1 MALAVNE
8 SPSSRVYLVE
18 LPWQFLS
25 KVQTFVGN
33 LSYLE
38 SDRHQIMRYLFS
50 FYSDSGKIA
59 LQSILAHKL
68 RAFLTLIG
76 IIIGVAA
83 VVVVGASVSGLN
95 TYVTDRVAKL
105 LGANHFMM
113 ARMAFQGRMSDE
125 DFERMNR
132 RNKRLNWDDYEWVK
146 EHCTSCSEVGAE
158 VGGQVDLKQDGI
170 EFPGAIVFGVTSN
183 MAEIEDKTIADGR
196 FISNDEV
203 QRSAYVCVLGSDIK
217 EKFFPNVDPI
227 GLVLKVRGL
236 PMRVVGVEDKRG
248 AFFGDS
254 LDRHIYIPA
263 TTHLQIF
270 GRNGLQI
277 HGKAPTR
284 ENFQPTIEDAR
295 VTMRNKHRLKGNE
308 EDDFG
313 LVNVEALNNQ
323 IDQFTGSIAAVVV
336 PITLITLVV
345 GGIVVM
351 NIMLVSVTER
361 TFEIGLRKAVGATRK
376 QILLQFLIESGMLC
390 AFGGVMGLLVAYG
403 VTTLITVLAGITMTI
418 TIGYILLAII
428 VSSVIGMIAGIY
440 PAFKAARLDPIIALT
455 KTT

>member
-1 MALAVNE
+1 
-8 SPSSRVYLVE
+8 
-18 LPWQFLS
+18 
-25 KVQTFVGN
+25 
-33 LSYLE
+33 
-38 SDRHQIMRYLFS
+38 MRYLFS
-50 FYSDSGKIA
+50 FYADAARIA

-95 TYVTDRVAKL
+95 SYVTEKVGQV
-105 LGANHFMM
+105 LGANHFMIS
-113 ARMAFQGRMSDE
+113 RIAFVGQLSDE

-132 RNKRLNWDDYEWVK
+132 RNKRLNWDDYEWVRD
-146 EHCTSCSEVGAE
+146 HCTGCPEIGVQVGS
-158 VGGQVDLKQDGI
+158 QVDLQQDGI
-170 EFPGAIVFGVTSN
+170 EFAGAQVLGVTSN
-183 MAEIEDKTIADGR
+183 MAEIEDKTISDGR
-196 FISNDEV
+196 FISPDEV
-203 QRSAYVCVLGSDIK
+203 QRSALVCVLGGDIK
-217 EKFFPNVDPI
+217 DKFFADTDAI
-227 GLVLKVRGL
+227 GKTLKVRGL
-236 PMRVVGVEDKRG
+236 PMRVVGVEQKRG

-277 HGKAPTR
+277 HGKAAAR
-284 ENFQPTIEDAR
+284 EVFRPTIEDAR
-295 VTMRNKHRLKGNE
+295 VTMRNKHRLKGSE

-313 LVNVEALNNQ
+313 LVNVEELNNQ

-336 PITLITLVV
+336 PITAITLLV

-361 TFEIGLRKAVGATRK
+361 TFEIGLRKAVGATKK
-376 QILLQFLIESGMLC
+376 QILMQFLIESGTLC
-390 AFGGVMGLLVAYG
+390 AFGGLMGLLAAYG
-403 VTTLITVLAGITMTI
+403 AVKLITALAGITMTI
-418 TIGYILLAII
+418 TIGYILLALII
-428 VSSVIGMIAGIY
+428 SSVVGMIAGIY

>member
-1 MALAVNE
+1 MLYLY
-8 SPSSRVYLVE
+8 SVYA
-18 LPWQFLS
+18 
-25 KVQTFVGN
+25 
-33 LSYLE
+33 
-38 SDRHQIMRYLFS
+38 DAA
-50 FYSDSGKIA
+50 KIA

-113 ARMAFQGRMSDE
+113 ARMASQGHMSDDE
-125 DFERMNR
+125 YERMNR
-132 RNKRLNWDDYEWVK
+132 RNKRLNWDDYEWVRD
-146 EHCTSCSEVGAE
+146 HCTSCAE
-158 VGGQVDLKQDGI
+158 VGVEVGSQVDLKQDGI

-183 MAEIEDKTIADGR
+183 MQEIEDKTIADGR
-196 FISNDEV
+196 FISPDEV
-203 QRSAYVCVLGSDIK
+203 QRSALVCVLGSDIK
-217 EKFFPNVDPI
+217 DKFFPGVDAL
-227 GLVLKVRGL
+227 GKTLKVRGL
-236 PMRVVGVEDKRG
+236 PMQVVGVEDRRG

-277 HGKAPTR
+277 HGKAPSR
-284 ENFQPTIEDAR
+284 EDFRPAIEDAR
-295 VTMRNKHRLKGNE
+295 VTMRNKHRLKGSE
-308 EDDFG
+308 DDDFG
-313 LVNVEALNNQ
+313 LVNVEDLNNQ
-323 IDQFTGSIAAVVV
+323 IDQFTGTIAAVVV

-361 TFEIGLRKAVGATRK
+361 TFEIGLRKAVGATRR
-376 QILLQFLIESGMLC
+376 QILMQFLIESGMLC
-390 AFGGVMGLLVAYG
+390 AFGGVIGLLAAYG
-403 VTTLITVLAGITMTI
+403 VTKLITALAQITMTI
-418 TIGYILLAII
+418 TIGYILLALI